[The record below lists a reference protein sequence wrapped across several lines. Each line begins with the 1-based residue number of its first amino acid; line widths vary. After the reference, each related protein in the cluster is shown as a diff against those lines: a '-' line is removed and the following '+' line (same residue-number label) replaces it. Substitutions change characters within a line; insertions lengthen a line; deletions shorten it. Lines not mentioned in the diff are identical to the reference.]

1 MINIIGEDHHAIIL
15 KKSDTALECEVVFKQ
30 AVLDHDKG
38 FWLRKQ
44 HSTLVTEVPL
54 EGRILYCCHRAVHFW
69 INYDASPEAGIIF
82 EGAIKKVSMSILAYV
97 KQPIIP
103 ACVIPDQKSFEC

>member
-1 MINIIGEDHHAIIL
+1 MINIIREDHHAIIL
-15 KKSDTALECEVVFKQ
+15 KKSDTALESEVVFKQ
-30 AVLDHDKG
+30 AVRDHDKG
-38 FWLRKQ
+38 FRLRKQ
-44 HSTLVTEVPL
+44 HSTLVPEVPL
-54 EGRILYCCHRAVHFW
+54 ESRILYCCHRAVHFW

>member
-15 KKSDTALECEVVFKQ
+15 KEGDTALECEVVFKQ
-30 AVLDHDKG
+30 AVLDHDKC

-44 HSTLVTEVPL
+44 HSTLVSEVPL
-54 EGRILYCCHRAVHFW
+54 EGRILNWCHRAVHFW
-69 INYDASPEAGIIF
+69 INYDASPEAGIIL

-103 ACVIPDQKSFEC
+103 ACVIPDQQSFEC